1 MVINKAFSVPL
12 CTIMCTIFVNMAGS
26 NLFAQAYKY
35 ISFKSYNLRF
45 LNLGIVPLSND
56 IEYRAHYANLALS

>member
-1 MVINKAFSVPL
+1 MYDNVYNFRQQG
-12 CTIMCTIFVNMAGS
+12 AGS